1 MDNKK
6 EPYATKEEF
15 SERVTHYPDVPQVQL
30 NPGSMSHVVST
41 DKVMLSFLTQEANAY
56 FPPHRHEAEQIM
68 IVIDGGQDEIVEGK
82 LYPLH
87 KGDVIVLPSN
97 VEHGGYIHDT
107 GCVAIDIFI
116 PPRAD
121 LLEKVK
127 AALGEK
133 AT

>member
-1 MDNKK
+1 MEKR
-6 EPYATKEEF
+6 ELYASKEEF
-15 SERVTHYPDVPQVQL
+15 AARVAHYPDVPEVQL
-30 NPGSMSHVVST
+30 NPGSMSRIVST

-56 FPPHRHEAEQIM
+56 FPPHRHEAEQVM

-82 LYPLH
+82 LYPLK

-116 PPRAD
+116 PPRHD
-121 LLEKVK
+121 LLEKLK
-127 AALGEK
+127 AALGG
-133 AT
+133 